1 MHHTKV
7 KQSQNGHVIMWLM
20 KSSSHDVAL
29 QWLGPWLLRDCC
41 SFSGSDRVWGA
52 PGPEPELRLSHVS
65 FRDCWSSEIKR
76 ELFCI
81 SQDQRETQF
90 SWSFNAILRELWCV
104 QRSPPAASD
113 GKFSQRV
120 NEVSQREENFNLVP
134 EWCNQREQREVEAE
148 IKF

>member
-1 MHHTKV
+1 MHHT

-65 FRDCWSSEIKR
+65 FRDCWSSEIKM

-81 SQDQRETQF
+81 SQDQRETHCL
-90 SWSFNAILRELWCV
+90 WSFSSILRELWCV
-104 QRSPPAASD
+104 LRSLQQRVMES
-113 GKFSQRV
+113 FQRV
-120 NEVSQREENFNLVP
+120 NEVSQREENFNLAP